1 MLVIKRREK
10 TQAVRAGGKGLL
22 RRAVSYWDMYLL
34 LVPAIF
40 LTIVFSYIP
49 MYGVQIAFKDFSANK
64 GIWGS
69 DWVGLEHFIRFLNYP
84 NFWKYL
90 GNTLRIS
97 LYGIATFPL
106 PIIFALLIN
115 ELNSTKFKKTV
126 QMLSYAPH
134 FISEVVLC
142 GMVLL
147 FLDRNSGVINHV
159 LEALGFARHEFIAEA
174 KNFSTIYVWSGV
186 WQSLGWSSI
195 LYISALS
202 SVSTELLEA
211 ARIDGATRMGILTR
225 INLPLIMPTVGIML
239 ILSCGN
245 ILSVGYTK
253 ILLLQNS
260 LNLDASQ
267 VLSSYTYE
275 VGLRGGQFAYSS
287 AIGLFNNVC
296 NIILLLIV
304 NTLSKKFSQISLF

>member
-1 MLVIKRREK
+1 
-10 TQAVRAGGKGLL
+10 
-22 RRAVSYWDMYLL
+22 
-34 LVPAIF
+34 
-40 LTIVFSYIP
+40 
-49 MYGVQIAFKDFSANK
+49 
-64 GIWGS
+64 
-69 DWVGLEHFIRFLNYP
+69 
-84 NFWKYL
+84 
-90 GNTLRIS
+90 
-97 LYGIATFPL
+97 
-106 PIIFALLIN
+106 
-115 ELNSTKFKKTV
+115 
-126 QMLSYAPH
+126 
-134 FISEVVLC
+134 
-142 GMVLL
+142 
-147 FLDRNSGVINHV
+147 
-159 LEALGFARHEFIAEA
+159 
-174 KNFSTIYVWSGV
+174 VWSGV